1 MTPPALQ
8 YALSAREFEA
18 LDTLLSKISPERW
31 PKRDADLPLHPPS
44 TNHDYNPA
52 AFRVALRTFLA
63 MSAGLKSWELV
74 SRRLLSRG
82 NGARNEMA
90 RVAYLRSPSFR
101 LALSLSSILYLHRI
115 LFRFFLRLR
124 SRLLSEKAA
133 ELRQRYPFLFRGLT
147 ARLAPAVGASLAG
160 LALGIFPAD
169 QLRVTIAIYVG
180 ARALEFLCNAFD
192 GDGYFKNVP

>member
-74 SRRLLSRG
+74 SRG

-133 ELRQRYPFLFRGLT
+133 ELRKRYPKLFN
-147 ARLAPAVGASLAG
+147 
-160 LALGIFPAD
+160 
-169 QLRVTIAIYVG
+169 AIT
-180 ARALEFLCNAFD
+180 
-192 GDGYFKNVP
+192 